1 MEHLIPSFIH
11 IMLNNKNERINV
23 WELIV
28 EKVIAVANGIHYHI
42 FLTNNWILVNCN
54 HIELNIKELEREIER
69 YLESNKERDGKKSGT
84 RPTCLTSN
92 LL

>member
-11 IMLNNKNERINV
+11 VMLNNNNKNKRFNV

-42 FLTNNWILVNCN
+42 FHTNNWILVNCN
-54 HIELNIKELEREIER
+54 HIELNIKELKREIER
-69 YLESNKERDGKKSGT
+69 
-84 RPTCLTSN
+84 
-92 LL
+92 